1 MNHRLMKKYKK
12 RISIFAVMMSVIM
25 FALAGQN
32 VSAATGNV
40 YTCKITASYQHPV
53 TGKIEDS
60 GGSQSKATGQGMVE
74 GSVFSRGLMEVTQS
88 GETYL
93 TFRMSLIDY
102 TSKHSFSVQKRGA
115 SGWSNAS
122 VVQTASGK
130 DNNGKTADLR
140 MKIPSKDCIIR
151 CSMYVN
157 SMGRNVIFYFYPSS
171 VIEGNSVGMKALI
184 VTEQSSQTSST
195 QTDQAAQTGTNK
207 TTANET
213 TAGNEAAQQQQTAT
227 TASSADEALNDAQG
241 LSLSTAPKTTS
252 KKDTS
257 NGNEKSTGTWILILT
272 VSMTLS
278 GLILLGVAA
287 AIVYY
292 YRKNWERWGADK
304 DEYDE
309 FYNEK

>member
-1 MNHRLMKKYKK
+1 MNHRQSKKHKK
-12 RISIFAVMMSVIM
+12 RISIFAIMMSMIM
-25 FALAGQN
+25 FVLAGQN

-74 GSVFSRGLMEVTQS
+74 GSVFSRGLMEVTQG
-88 GETYL
+88 GEIYL

-102 TSKHSFSVQKRGA
+102 TSKHSFSVQKRGT

-140 MKIPSKDCIIR
+140 MKIPAKDCIIR

-157 SMGRNVIFYFYPSS
+157 PMGRNVIFYFYPSS
-171 VIEGNSVGMKALI
+171 VTEGNSVGMKALI
-184 VTEQSSQTSST
+184 VTEQSSQANST
-195 QTDQAAQTGTNK
+195 QTNQTAQTGTNE
-207 TTANET
+207 TAANET
-213 TAGNEAAQQQQTAT
+213 TAGNEAAQQQQTT
-227 TASSADEALNDAQG
+227 TASSADEAIDDAQG

-252 KKDTS
+252 KKNTS
-257 NGNEKSTGTWILILT
+257 KGNEKSTGTWILILT

-292 YRKNWERWGADK
+292 YRKNWDRWGSDK

>member
-1 MNHRLMKKYKK
+1 MNHRQVKKYKK
-12 RISIFAVMMSVIM
+12 RISIFVVMMTIILFV
-25 FALAGQN
+25 LTGQN

-102 TSKHSFSVQKRGA
+102 TSKHSFSIQKRGA
-115 SGWSNAS
+115 SLWSKAS

-140 MKIPSKDCIIR
+140 MKIPSKECIIR

-157 SMGRNVIFYFYPSS
+157 PMGRNVIFYFYPSS
-171 VIEGNSVGMKALI
+171 VTEGNSVGMKTLI
-184 VTEQSSQTSST
+184 
-195 QTDQAAQTGTNK
+195 
-207 TTANET
+207 
-213 TAGNEAAQQQQTAT
+213 
-227 TASSADEALNDAQG
+227 
-241 LSLSTAPKTTS
+241 
-252 KKDTS
+252 
-257 NGNEKSTGTWILILT
+257 IT
-272 VSMTLS
+272 VK
-278 GLILLGVAA
+278 I
-287 AIVYY
+287 
-292 YRKNWERWGADK
+292 
-304 DEYDE
+304 
-309 FYNEK
+309 

>member
-1 MNHRLMKKYKK
+1 
-12 RISIFAVMMSVIM
+12 
-25 FALAGQN
+25 
-32 VSAATGNV
+32 
-40 YTCKITASYQHPV
+40 
-53 TGKIEDS
+53 
-60 GGSQSKATGQGMVE
+60 
-74 GSVFSRGLMEVTQS
+74 
-88 GETYL
+88 
-93 TFRMSLIDY
+93 
-102 TSKHSFSVQKRGA
+102 
-115 SGWSNAS
+115 
-122 VVQTASGK
+122 
-130 DNNGKTADLR
+130 
-140 MKIPSKDCIIR
+140 
-151 CSMYVN
+151 MYVN
-157 SMGRNVIFYFYPSS
+157 PMGRNVIFYFYPSS
-171 VIEGNSVGMKALI
+171 VTEGNSVGMKALI

>member
-1 MNHRLMKKYKK
+1 MKQMMKRKK
-12 RISIFAVMMSVIM
+12 RISIFAVMMSVIL
-25 FALAGQN
+25 FVLAGQN
-32 VSAATGNV
+32 VSAATGNI
-40 YTCKITASYQHPV
+40 YTCKISASYQHPV

-88 GETYL
+88 GEIYL

-102 TSKHSFSVQKRGA
+102 TSKHSFSVQKRGV

-122 VVQTASGK
+122 VVQTSSGK

-157 SMGRNVIFYFYPSS
+157 PMGRNVIFYFYPSS
-171 VIEGNSVGMKALI
+171 ITEGNSVGMKALI
-184 VTEQSSQTSST
+184 VTEQASQTNNT
-195 QTDQAAQTGTNK
+195 QENQTAQTET
-207 TTANET
+207 NET
-213 TAGNEAAQQQQTAT
+213 TTADQTTKQQQTT
-227 TASSADEALNDAQG
+227 TASSVDEVLNDAQG

-252 KKDTS
+252 KKNTS
-257 NGNEKSTGTWILILT
+257 KGSEKSTGTWILILT

-292 YRKNWERWGADK
+292 YRKNWDRWGTDK

>member
-1 MNHRLMKKYKK
+1 MKQMMKMKK
-12 RISIFAVMMSVIM
+12 RISIFAVMMSAVL
-25 FALAGQN
+25 FVLAGQN

-40 YTCKITASYQHPV
+40 YTCKITASYQHPL

-93 TFRMSLIDY
+93 TFRMSLIDH

-115 SGWSNAS
+115 SLWSNAS

-157 SMGRNVIFYFYPSS
+157 PMGRNVIFYFYPSS
-171 VIEGNSVGMKALI
+171 ITEGNSAGMKASI
-184 VTEQSSQTSST
+184 VTEQSSQTSTS
-195 QTDQAAQTGTNK
+195 QTDQTAQTGTNE
-207 TTANET
+207 TGANAA
-213 TAGNEAAQQQQTAT
+213 TAGNQTAQQQQTT
-227 TASSADEALNDAQG
+227 TSSADEALNDAQG

-252 KKDTS
+252 KKNTS
-257 NGNEKSTGTWILILT
+257 KGNERSTGTWILILT

-278 GLILLGVAA
+278 GLILLGVVA

>member
-1 MNHRLMKKYKK
+1 MNHRQRKKYKK
-12 RISIFAVMMSVIM
+12 KISIFAAMMTAILFVW
-25 FALAGQN
+25 AGQN

-157 SMGRNVIFYFYPSS
+157 PMGRNVIFYFYPSS
-171 VIEGNSVGMKALI
+171 VTEGNSVGMKALI

-195 QTDQAAQTGTNK
+195 QTDQATQTGT
-207 TTANET
+207 NET

-227 TASSADEALNDAQG
+227 TASSADEALNDTQG

-252 KKDTS
+252 KKNTS
-257 NGNEKSTGTWILILT
+257 KGNEKSTGTWILIFT

-278 GLILLGVAA
+278 GLILLGVVAV
-287 AIVYY
+287 IVYY
-292 YRKNWERWGADK
+292 YRKNWDRWGADK

>member
-1 MNHRLMKKYKK
+1 MNHEQIIRLRK
-12 RISIFAVMMSVIM
+12 RISILAVMMFVII
-25 FALAGQN
+25 FAFAVQN

-60 GGSQSKATGQGMVE
+60 GGSQSKTTGQGMVE
-74 GSVFSRGLMEVTQS
+74 GSVFSKGMMEVTQS
-88 GETYL
+88 GENYL

-115 SGWSNAS
+115 SGWNNAS
-122 VVQTASGK
+122 VVQTGNGK

-157 SMGRNVIFYFYPSS
+157 PMGRNVIFYFYPSS
-171 VIEGNSVGMKALI
+171 VTEGNSTGMKNLI
-184 VTEQSSQTSST
+184 VTEQASQANSST
-195 QTDQAAQTGTNK
+195 QRMQTTG
-207 TTANET
+207 ET
-213 TAGNEAAQQQQTAT
+213 TAADTNPATTTAAATTQTKQTAT
-227 TASSADEALNDAQG
+227 TASGDETLNEAQG

-252 KKDTS
+252 KKDGS
-257 NGNEKSTGTWILILT
+257 SGKEKSAGTWILILT
-272 VSMTLS
+272 MSMTFS
-278 GLILLGVAA
+278 GLILLFVAA
-287 AIVYY
+287 GIVYY

>member
-1 MNHRLMKKYKK
+1 MNHRQVKKYKK
-12 RISIFAVMMSVIM
+12 RISIFVVIM
-25 FALAGQN
+25 TIILFVLTGQS

-40 YTCKITASYQHPV
+40 YTCKITTSYQHPV

-102 TSKHSFSVQKRGA
+102 TSKHSFSIQKRGA
-115 SGWSNAS
+115 SLWSKAS

-140 MKIPSKDCIIR
+140 MKIPSKECIIR

-157 SMGRNVIFYFYPSS
+157 PMGRNVIFYFYPSS
-171 VIEGNSVGMKALI
+171 VTEGNSVGMKTLI
-184 VTEQSSQTSST
+184 ITEQSSQANS
-195 QTDQAAQTGTNK
+195 AQTNSTAQMGTNE
-207 TTANET
+207 TAANET
-213 TAGNEAAQQQQTAT
+213 TAGNEAVQQQQTAT

-252 KKDTS
+252 KKNTS
-257 NGNEKSTGTWILILT
+257 KGNEKSTGTWILILT
-272 VSMTLS
+272 VSMILS

-292 YRKNWERWGADK
+292 YRKNWDRWGTDK